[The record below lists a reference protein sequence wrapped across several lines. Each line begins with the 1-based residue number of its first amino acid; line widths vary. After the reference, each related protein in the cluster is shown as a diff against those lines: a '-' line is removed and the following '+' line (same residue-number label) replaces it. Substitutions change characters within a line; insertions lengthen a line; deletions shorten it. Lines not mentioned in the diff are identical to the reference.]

1 MPTRGSP
8 YPRSSARKS
17 PGEPLEAMRIR
28 LLGDF
33 EVSVGPRIVGDASWR
48 LRKAA
53 NLVKLLALAEGHR
66 LHREQAM
73 DLLWPDLAKR
83 DASNNLRGLE
93 ENAAQTTPQRYHAF
107 NLLGLLA
114 VNEDGDPAQASAL
127 WKESLALARKTGDAL
142 RIAVSLCCLGYAA
155 VLQGDNGRAT
165 ALCEGALAYA
175 DEHEVA
181 SEQIVAETLINLGLA
196 ALGQGDYGRAI
207 SSFEKALSISQA
219 SGAKSSLI
227 NALEGAASLA
237 GARGYAAEAARLWG
251 AAEAGRETTGIALPP
266 GDRTLHEPYLSSSRS
281 RLGEEAWEEA
291 LSEGYALSLDEAATY
306 ALDKG
311 VDRAATPEG
320 KPSAYEEPVGK
331 LSRREREVVAL
342 VGKGLTTRQ
351 ISVELSISERTAGNH
366 VAKILRKLGLRT
378 RTQIVTW
385 ATEYGPLGPKQA

>member
-17 PGEPLEAMRIR
+17 PGEPPEAMRIR

-33 EVSVGPRIVGDASWR
+33 EVSVGPRIVGDASRR

-93 ENAAQTTPQRYHAF
+93 ENAAQTTPQRYYAF

-155 VLQGDNGRAT
+155 VLQDDNGRAT
-165 ALCEGALAYA
+165 ALCDEALAYA

-181 SEQIVAETLINLGLA
+181 SEQIVAETLINLVLA

-342 VGKGLTTRQ
+342 VGRGLTTRQ
-351 ISVELSISERTAGNH
+351 ISAELSISERTAGNH
-366 VAKILRKLGLRT
+366 VAKILRKLGLRS